1 MDYRDV
7 GPHEIVNSLF
17 SDMKSKYEK
26 VSSHEYLEWLKN
38 IIERH
43 GKEKEEVFAITDDSD
58 IWYDK
63 WYEALS
69 IEDKQNINCLSLFL
83 SVVADKANQQGIKNH
98 VNFNIPLESEEYNEF
113 EVERYYFMYN
123 DNLDNY
129 TYCISFMIGQ
139 GSCTDVLK
147 VNKKY
152 IPEGAKIVK
161 LGC

>member
-7 GPHEIVNSLF
+7 NSQEIVNSLF

-98 VNFNIPLESEEYNEF
+98 VNLNIPPESQDYNEF

-129 TYCISFMIGQ
+129 THCIRLMIGQ
-139 GSCTDVLK
+139 GSCTDVWK
-147 VNKKY
+147 VNKKD
-152 IPEGAKIVK
+152 ISDGVKIIK

>member
-7 GPHEIVNSLF
+7 ISQEFVNSLF
-17 SDMKSKYEK
+17 SDMKLKYEK
-26 VSSHEYLEWLKN
+26 VSSHEYLEWLKS

-43 GKEKEEVFAITDDSD
+43 GKEEEFFIITDDSD
-58 IWYDK
+58 IWYEE

-83 SVVADKANQQGIKNH
+83 SVVADKANQQGIKNLPDSR
-98 VNFNIPLESEEYNEF
+98 NIF
-113 EVERYYFMYN
+113 EMERYYFMYN

-129 TYCISFMIGQ
+129 TYCISLMVGQ
-139 GSCTDVLK
+139 GSCTDVWK
-147 VNKKY
+147 INKKD
-152 IPEGAKIVK
+152 IPDGAKIVK

>member
-7 GPHEIVNSLF
+7 IPQEIVNSLF

-63 WYEALS
+63 WYEALN

-83 SVVADKANQQGIKNH
+83 SVVADKANQQGIKNLPDSR
-98 VNFNIPLESEEYNEF
+98 NIF
-113 EVERYYFMYN
+113 EMERYYFMYN

-129 TYCISFMIGQ
+129 TYCISLMVGQ
-139 GSCTDVLK
+139 GSCTDVWK
-147 VNKKY
+147 INKKD
-152 IPEGAKIVK
+152 IPEGAKVVK
-161 LGC
+161 MGC

>member
-7 GPHEIVNSLF
+7 SPQEIVNSLF

-83 SVVADKANQQGIKNH
+83 SVVADKANQQGIKNLPDSR
-98 VNFNIPLESEEYNEF
+98 NIF
-113 EVERYYFMYN
+113 EMERYYFMYN

-129 TYCISFMIGQ
+129 TYCISLMVGQ
-139 GSCTDVLK
+139 GSCTDVWK
-147 VNKKY
+147 VNKKD

>member
-7 GPHEIVNSLF
+7 NSQEIVNSLF

-83 SVVADKANQQGIKNH
+83 SVVADKANQQGIKNLPDSR
-98 VNFNIPLESEEYNEF
+98 NIF
-113 EVERYYFMYN
+113 EMERYYFMYN

-129 TYCISFMIGQ
+129 TYCISLMVGQ
-139 GSCTDVLK
+139 GSCTDVWK
-147 VNKKY
+147 VNKKD

>member
-7 GPHEIVNSLF
+7 SPQEIVNSLF
-17 SDMKSKYEK
+17 SDMKLKYEK

-58 IWYDK
+58 IWYDE

-83 SVVADKANQQGIKNH
+83 SVVADKANQQGIKNLPDSR
-98 VNFNIPLESEEYNEF
+98 NIF
-113 EVERYYFMYN
+113 EMERYYFMYN

-129 TYCISFMIGQ
+129 TYCISLMVGQ
-139 GSCTDVLK
+139 GSCTDVWK
-147 VNKKY
+147 VNKKD
-152 IPEGAKIVK
+152 IPEDAKIVK

>member
-7 GPHEIVNSLF
+7 SPQEIV
-17 SDMKSKYEK
+17 K
-26 VSSHEYLEWLKN
+26 VSSHEYLEWVKN

-98 VNFNIPLESEEYNEF
+98 VNFNIPPESQDYNEF

-129 TYCISFMIGQ
+129 TYCIRLMIGQ
-139 GSCTDVLK
+139 GSCTDVWK
-147 VNKKY
+147 VNKKD
-152 IPEGAKIVK
+152 ISEGAKIVK

>member
-7 GPHEIVNSLF
+7 SPQEIVNSLF

-83 SVVADKANQQGIKNH
+83 SVVADKANQQGIKNLPDSR
-98 VNFNIPLESEEYNEF
+98 NIF
-113 EVERYYFMYN
+113 EMERYYFMYN

-129 TYCISFMIGQ
+129 TYCISLMVGQ
-139 GSCTDVLK
+139 GSCTDVWK
-147 VNKKY
+147 INKKD
-152 IPEGAKIVK
+152 IPEGAKVVK

>member
-7 GPHEIVNSLF
+7 SPQEIVNSLF
-17 SDMKSKYEK
+17 SDMKLKYEK

-83 SVVADKANQQGIKNH
+83 SVVADKAN
-98 VNFNIPLESEEYNEF
+98 
-113 EVERYYFMYN
+113 
-123 DNLDNY
+123 
-129 TYCISFMIGQ
+129 
-139 GSCTDVLK
+139 
-147 VNKKY
+147 
-152 IPEGAKIVK
+152 
-161 LGC
+161 

>member
-7 GPHEIVNSLF
+7 SPQEIVNSLF

-83 SVVADKANQQGIKNH
+83 SVVADKANQQGIKNLPDSR
-98 VNFNIPLESEEYNEF
+98 NIF
-113 EVERYYFMYN
+113 EMERYYFMYN

-129 TYCISFMIGQ
+129 TYCISLMVGQ
-139 GSCTDVLK
+139 GSCTDVWK
-147 VNKKY
+147 INTKY
-152 IPEGAKIVK
+152 IPDDAKVVK

>member
-7 GPHEIVNSLF
+7 ISQEIVNSLL
-17 SDMKSKYEK
+17 SDMKLKYEK

-43 GKEKEEVFAITDDSD
+43 GKEEEFFAITDDSD
-58 IWYDK
+58 IWYEK

-83 SVVADKANQQGIKNH
+83 SVVADKANQQGIKNLPDSR
-98 VNFNIPLESEEYNEF
+98 NIF
-113 EVERYYFMYN
+113 EMERYYFMYN

-129 TYCISFMIGQ
+129 TYCISLMVGQ
-139 GSCTDVLK
+139 GSCTDVWK
-147 VNKKY
+147 VNKKD
-152 IPEGAKIVK
+152 IPEGVKIVK

>member
-1 MDYRDV
+1 MDYRDIS
-7 GPHEIVNSLF
+7 PQEIVNSLF

-43 GKEKEEVFAITDDSD
+43 GREKEEVLAITDDSD
-58 IWYDK
+58 IWCDK

-83 SVVADKANQQGIKNH
+83 SVVADKANQQGIENLPDSR
-98 VNFNIPLESEEYNEF
+98 NIF
-113 EVERYYFMYN
+113 EMERYYFMYN

-129 TYCISFMIGQ
+129 TYCISLMVGQ
-139 GSCTDVLK
+139 GSCTDVWK
-147 VNKKY
+147 INKKD
-152 IPEGAKIVK
+152 IPEGAKVVK

>member
-7 GPHEIVNSLF
+7 SPQEIVNSLF

-58 IWYDK
+58 IWYDE

-83 SVVADKANQQGIKNH
+83 SVVADKANQQGIKNLPDSR
-98 VNFNIPLESEEYNEF
+98 NIF
-113 EVERYYFMYN
+113 EMERYYFMYN

-129 TYCISFMIGQ
+129 TYCISLMVGQ
-139 GSCTDVLK
+139 GSCTDVWK
-147 VNKKY
+147 VNKKD

>member
-7 GPHEIVNSLF
+7 IPQEIVNSLF
-17 SDMKSKYEK
+17 SDIKSKYEK

-43 GKEKEEVFAITDDSD
+43 GREEEFFAITDDSD
-58 IWYDK
+58 IWYEE

-83 SVVADKANQQGIKNH
+83 SVVADKANQQGIKNLPDSR
-98 VNFNIPLESEEYNEF
+98 NIF
-113 EVERYYFMYN
+113 EMERYYFMYN

-129 TYCISFMIGQ
+129 TYCISLMVGQ
-139 GSCTDVLK
+139 GSCTDVWK
-147 VNKKY
+147 VNKKD

>member
-7 GPHEIVNSLF
+7 ISQEFVNSLF

-43 GKEKEEVFAITDDSD
+43 GKEEEEVFAITDDSD
-58 IWYDK
+58 IWYDE

-98 VNFNIPLESEEYNEF
+98 VNFNIPPESEDYNEF

-129 TYCISFMIGQ
+129 TYCISLMVGQ
-139 GSCTDVLK
+139 GSCTDVWK
-147 VNKKY
+147 INKKD
-152 IPEGAKIVK
+152 IPEGARIVK

>member
-7 GPHEIVNSLF
+7 SPQEIVNSLF

-43 GKEKEEVFAITDDSD
+43 GKEEEEVFAITDDSD
-58 IWYDK
+58 IWYDE

-83 SVVADKANQQGIKNH
+83 SVVADKANQQGIKNLPDSR
-98 VNFNIPLESEEYNEF
+98 NIF
-113 EVERYYFMYN
+113 EMERYYFVYN

-129 TYCISFMIGQ
+129 TYCISLMVGQ
-139 GSCTDVLK
+139 GSCTDVWK
-147 VNKKY
+147 VNKKD
-152 IPEGAKIVK
+152 IPEDAKIVK

>member
-7 GPHEIVNSLF
+7 SPQEIVNSLF

-43 GKEKEEVFAITDDSD
+43 GREKEEVFAITDDSD

-83 SVVADKANQQGIKNH
+83 SVVADKANQQGIKNLPDSR
-98 VNFNIPLESEEYNEF
+98 NIF
-113 EVERYYFMYN
+113 EMERYYFMYN

-129 TYCISFMIGQ
+129 TYCISLMVGQ
-139 GSCTDVLK
+139 GSCTDVWK
-147 VNKKY
+147 VNKKD

>member
-1 MDYRDV
+1 MDYRDAISQ
-7 GPHEIVNSLF
+7 EFVNSLF

-83 SVVADKANQQGIKNH
+83 SVVADKANQQGIKNLPDSR
-98 VNFNIPLESEEYNEF
+98 NIF
-113 EVERYYFMYN
+113 EMERYYFMYN

-129 TYCISFMIGQ
+129 TYCISLMVGQ
-139 GSCTDVLK
+139 GSCTDVWK
-147 VNKKY
+147 INKKD
-152 IPEGAKIVK
+152 IPEDAKVVK

>member
-7 GPHEIVNSLF
+7 NPQKIVTSLF

-43 GKEKEEVFAITDDSD
+43 GKEEEEVFAITDDSD
-58 IWYDK
+58 IWYDE

-83 SVVADKANQQGIKNH
+83 SVVADKANQQGIKNLADSR
-98 VNFNIPLESEEYNEF
+98 NIF
-113 EVERYYFMYN
+113 EMERYYFMY

-129 TYCISFMIGQ
+129 TYCISLMVGQ
-139 GSCTDVLK
+139 GSCTDVWK
-147 VNKKY
+147 VNKKD
-152 IPEGAKIVK
+152 IPEGAKVVK

>member
-1 MDYRDV
+1 MDYRDIN
-7 GPHEIVNSLF
+7 PQEIVNNLF

-43 GKEKEEVFAITDDSD
+43 GREKEEVFAITDDSD
-58 IWYDK
+58 IWCDK

-69 IEDKQNINCLSLFL
+69 IEDKQNINRLSLFL
-83 SVVADKANQQGIKNH
+83 SVVADKANQQGIKNLPDSR
-98 VNFNIPLESEEYNEF
+98 NIF
-113 EVERYYFMYN
+113 EMGRYYFMYN

-129 TYCISFMIGQ
+129 TYCISLMVGQ
-139 GSCTDVLK
+139 GSCTDVWK
-147 VNKKY
+147 VNKKD
-152 IPEGAKIVK
+152 IPEDAKIVK

>member
-7 GPHEIVNSLF
+7 SPQEIVNSLF

-83 SVVADKANQQGIKNH
+83 SVVADEANQ
-98 VNFNIPLESEEYNEF
+98 
-113 EVERYYFMYN
+113 
-123 DNLDNY
+123 
-129 TYCISFMIGQ
+129 
-139 GSCTDVLK
+139 
-147 VNKKY
+147 
-152 IPEGAKIVK
+152 
-161 LGC
+161 

>member
-7 GPHEIVNSLF
+7 SPQEIVNSLF

-63 WYEALS
+63 WYEALPE
-69 IEDKQNINCLSLFL
+69 IFWEY
-83 SVVADKANQQGIKNH
+83 
-98 VNFNIPLESEEYNEF
+98 PLETLLLLTLPPTLKFPEE
-113 EVERYYFMYN
+113 R
-123 DNLDNY
+123 
-129 TYCISFMIGQ
+129 
-139 GSCTDVLK
+139 
-147 VNKKY
+147 
-152 IPEGAKIVK
+152 K
-161 LGC
+161 LSAID

>member
-7 GPHEIVNSLF
+7 IPQGIVNSLF

-83 SVVADKANQQGIKNH
+83 SVVADKANQQGIKNLPDSR
-98 VNFNIPLESEEYNEF
+98 NIF
-113 EVERYYFMYN
+113 EMERYYFMYN

-129 TYCISFMIGQ
+129 TYCISLMVGQ
-139 GSCTDVLK
+139 GSCTDVWK
-147 VNKKY
+147 VNKKD
-152 IPEGAKIVK
+152 IPEDAKIVK

>member
-7 GPHEIVNSLF
+7 SPKEIADNLLSC
-17 SDMKSKYEK
+17 MKSKYEK

-43 GKEKEEVFAITDDSD
+43 GKEEEFFAITDDSD
-58 IWYDK
+58 IWYEE

-98 VNFNIPLESEEYNEF
+98 VNFNIPPESEDYNEF

-129 TYCISFMIGQ
+129 TYCISLMIGQ
-139 GSCTDVLK
+139 GSCTDVWK
-147 VNKKY
+147 INKKD

>member
-7 GPHEIVNSLF
+7 IPQEIVNSLF

-26 VSSHEYLEWLKN
+26 VFSNEYLEWLKE

-43 GKEKEEVFAITDDSD
+43 GKEKEFFAITDDSD
-58 IWYDK
+58 IWYEE

-83 SVVADKANQQGIKNH
+83 SVVADKANQQGIKNLPDSR
-98 VNFNIPLESEEYNEF
+98 NIF
-113 EVERYYFMYN
+113 EMERYYFMYN

-129 TYCISFMIGQ
+129 TYCISLMVGQ
-139 GSCTDVLK
+139 GSCTDVWK
-147 VNKKY
+147 INKKD

>member
-7 GPHEIVNSLF
+7 ISQEIVNSLL

-43 GKEKEEVFAITDDSD
+43 GKEEEFFAITDDSD
-58 IWYDK
+58 IWYEE
-63 WYEALS
+63 WYESLS

-83 SVVADKANQQGIKNH
+83 SVVADKANQQGIKNLPDSR
-98 VNFNIPLESEEYNEF
+98 NIF
-113 EVERYYFMYN
+113 EMERYYFMYN

-129 TYCISFMIGQ
+129 IYCISLMVGQ
-139 GSCTDVLK
+139 GSCTDVWK
-147 VNKKY
+147 INKKD
-152 IPEGAKIVK
+152 IPEGARIVK

>member
-7 GPHEIVNSLF
+7 SPQEIVNSLF

-58 IWYDK
+58 IWYDE

-83 SVVADKANQQGIKNH
+83 SVVADKANQQGIKNLPDSR
-98 VNFNIPLESEEYNEF
+98 NIF
-113 EVERYYFMYN
+113 EMERYYFMYN

-129 TYCISFMIGQ
+129 TYCISLMVGQ
-139 GSCTDVLK
+139 GSCTDVWK
-147 VNKKY
+147 INKKD
-152 IPEGAKIVK
+152 IPEDAKVVK

>member
-7 GPHEIVNSLF
+7 SPQEIVNSLF

-26 VSSHEYLEWLKN
+26 VSSHKYLEWLKN

-83 SVVADKANQQGIKNH
+83 SVVADKANQQGIKNLPDSR
-98 VNFNIPLESEEYNEF
+98 NIF
-113 EVERYYFMYN
+113 EMERYYFMYN

-129 TYCISFMIGQ
+129 TYCISLMIGQ
-139 GSCTDVLK
+139 GSCTDVWK
-147 VNKKY
+147 INKKD
-152 IPEGAKIVK
+152 IPEDAKVVK

>member
-7 GPHEIVNSLF
+7 SPQEIVNSLF

-83 SVVADKANQQGIKNH
+83 SVVADKANQQGIKNLPDSR
-98 VNFNIPLESEEYNEF
+98 NIF
-113 EVERYYFMYN
+113 EMERYYFMYN

-129 TYCISFMIGQ
+129 TYCISLMVGQ
-139 GSCTDVLK
+139 GSCTDVWK
-147 VNKKY
+147 INKKD

>member
-7 GPHEIVNSLF
+7 SPQEIVNSLF

-43 GKEKEEVFAITDDSD
+43 GEEKEEVFAITDDSD
-58 IWYDK
+58 IWCDK

-83 SVVADKANQQGIKNH
+83 SVVADKANQQGIKNLPDSR
-98 VNFNIPLESEEYNEF
+98 NIF
-113 EVERYYFMYN
+113 EMERYYFMYN

-129 TYCISFMIGQ
+129 TYCISLMVGQ
-139 GSCTDVLK
+139 GSCTDVWK
-147 VNKKY
+147 INKKD
-152 IPEGAKIVK
+152 IPEDAKVVK

>member
-7 GPHEIVNSLF
+7 SSQEIVNSLF
-17 SDMKSKYEK
+17 SDMKSKYKK

-83 SVVADKANQQGIKNH
+83 SVVADKANQQGIKNLPDSR
-98 VNFNIPLESEEYNEF
+98 NIF
-113 EVERYYFMYN
+113 EMERYYFMYN

-129 TYCISFMIGQ
+129 TYCISLMVGQ
-139 GSCTDVLK
+139 GSCTDVWK
-147 VNKKY
+147 VNKKD

>member
-7 GPHEIVNSLF
+7 ISQEFVNSLF

-83 SVVADKANQQGIKNH
+83 SVVADKANQQGIKNLPDSR
-98 VNFNIPLESEEYNEF
+98 NIF
-113 EVERYYFMYN
+113 EMERYYFMYN

-129 TYCISFMIGQ
+129 TYCISLMVGQ
-139 GSCTDVLK
+139 GSCTDVWK
-147 VNKKY
+147 INKKD
-152 IPEGAKIVK
+152 IPEDAKVVK

>member
-7 GPHEIVNSLF
+7 SPQEIVNSLF

-43 GKEKEEVFAITDDSD
+43 GREKEEVFAITDDSD

-83 SVVADKANQQGIKNH
+83 SVVADKANQQGIKNLPDSR
-98 VNFNIPLESEEYNEF
+98 NIF
-113 EVERYYFMYN
+113 EMERYYFMYN

-129 TYCISFMIGQ
+129 TYCIRLMIGQ
-139 GSCTDVLK
+139 GSCTDVWK
-147 VNKKY
+147 VNKKD
-152 IPEGAKIVK
+152 ISEGAKIVK